1 MVIMRGLVCLA
12 SVLIATVG
20 TTRLAVAGVAIQVDE
35 IQADQQIKGTVTGVR
50 PPERYKVVVYVH
62 TDRWYIHPYAGQG
75 EGMSW
80 AAIGD
85 DGTWTLKTV
94 RRAFKADK
102 MAALV
107 VEKDASVPAKAESLG
122 SIPKLAI
129 HEKVL
134 TGTTDEGKL

>member
-35 IQADQQIKGTVTGVR
+35 IQADQQIKG
-50 PPERYKVVVYVH
+50 